1 MLPSDDNDND
11 VVAIVISVT
20 YLHTIMQKFIAC
32 AQSPLGNECLD
43 FNDATIFSYFRG
55 SVQCP
60 SFDGGGVGL
69 LVENNAFPSSVNANV
84 RATDVRYN
92 AVFPTAAGC
101 RLSSSGSNEFRS
113 FQSKLLLR
121 IDSFNVDD
129 AFVNEPCLLMD
140 RV

>member
-1 MLPSDDNDND
+1 MLPSDDTDND
-11 VVAIVISVT
+11 VVAIVVSVT

-43 FNDATIFSYFRG
+43 FNDATIVSYFRG

-92 AVFPTAAGC
+92 AVFPTAADC

-129 AFVNEPCLLMD
+129 AFVNEPYLMMD